1 MLAPLFA
8 LGNAFFFAVH
18 NILTKKGLST
28 SNPTTA
34 VAVSLLINA
43 VFLWLVSILFIPL
56 DSLATPGIFI
66 FVFIGLF
73 QPGLTR
79 LLTYKGIE
87 TLGVAIT
94 DPIRAT
100 TPMFG
105 ALMAILAL
113 GEQMTLPVFCG
124 TLLVIVGIVYLSHHA
139 ETARPVKLRYV
150 FYPLL
155 ASVLAGFS
163 QVLRKVGLGSVPH
176 PILAAAVTATSSFVF
191 VLLGYLIVGKKKEL
205 FQVTRQSLPFLLGA
219 GISVSVSMVCIY
231 YALDLSPVVV
241 VIPLSSTGPLFA
253 LTLTSIFLRDSEK
266 VTARIVTGAG
276 LIVAGVVVITL
287 WRGG

>member
-56 DSLATPGIFI
+56 DSLATRGIFI
-66 FVFIGLF
+66 FLFIGLF

-100 TPMFG
+100 TPMFS

-124 TLLVIVGIVYLSHHA
+124 TLLVIVGIFYLSHHA

-176 PILAAAVTATSSFVF
+176 PILAAAVRARKKSCSKSHAKASLSF
-191 VLLGYLIVGKKKEL
+191 LE
-205 FQVTRQSLPFLLGA
+205 PEFLLVFHGVHLLRA
-219 GISVSVSMVCIY
+219 RPEPGRCCHTPKQHRFSVRSYVGV
-231 YALDLSPVVV
+231 DFSP
-241 VIPLSSTGPLFA
+241 
-253 LTLTSIFLRDSEK
+253 
-266 VTARIVTGAG
+266 
-276 LIVAGVVVITL
+276 
-287 WRGG
+287 

>member
-1 MLAPLFA
+1 MLAPIFA

-18 NILTKKGLST
+18 NVLTKKALRN

-34 VAVSLLINA
+34 VTVSLFINA
-43 VFLWLVSILFIPL
+43 VFLWLISLLFIPL

-87 TLGVAIT
+87 HLGVAIT

-100 TPMFG
+100 TPLFS
-105 ALMAILAL
+105 ALMAVAVL
-113 GEQMTLPVFCG
+113 GEKMTLPVFCG
-124 TLLVIVGIVYLSHHA
+124 TLLVVVGIWYLSQRPRA
-139 ETARPVKLRYV
+139 ARPVDVRYI

-163 QVLRKVGLGSVPH
+163 QVLRKVGLGAVPH
-176 PILAAAVTATSSFVF
+176 PILAAAVTASSSFAF
-191 VLLGYLIVGKKKEL
+191 MLLGYLIAGRKNQL
-205 FQVTRQSLPFLLGA
+205 FQATRQSLPFLFGA
-219 GISVSVSMVCIY
+219 GIAISIAMVCIY

-253 LTLTSIFLRDSEK
+253 LALASVFLRESET
-266 VTARIVTGAG
+266 VTLRIVTGAC
-276 LIVAGVVVITL
+276 LIVFGVVLLTV
-287 WRGG
+287 WKA